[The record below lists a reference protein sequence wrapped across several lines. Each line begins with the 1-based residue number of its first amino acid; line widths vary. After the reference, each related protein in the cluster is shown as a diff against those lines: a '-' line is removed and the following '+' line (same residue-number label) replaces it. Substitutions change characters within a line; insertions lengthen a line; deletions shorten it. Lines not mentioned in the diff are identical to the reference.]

1 VTETDSPELPY
12 VQIAESMRE
21 QIETG
26 RLKPGDK
33 LPSNRELMD
42 EWKAGS
48 QTVQR
53 AVRALKEAGL
63 VETRASRGVFVR
75 PRRKSVE
82 RSADY
87 NIAPS
92 PGGNAYKA
100 TSRRLLIGPVAAVPY
115 VAEAFGF
122 EVGTEV
128 FCRARLMVRDE
139 EPIELVT
146 SWYPMNVADGTELAE
161 DRGLKGGSPAALQR
175 LGFGGVRSS
184 ELVYTRLPL
193 PSEIRLLRLTSTTPV
208 FRILRTVFAAG
219 DRPVEVLEMVLSG
232 DVNVL
237 RYDM

>member
-12 VQIAESMRE
+12 IQIAEAMRE

-26 RLKPGDK
+26 QLKPGDK
-33 LPSNRELMD
+33 LPSNRALMNK
-42 EWKAGS
+42 WNAGS

-75 PRRKSVE
+75 SRRKSVE

-87 NIAPS
+87 TNAPKK
-92 PGGNAYKA
+92 GGVSYGAK
-100 TSRRLLIGPVAAVPY
+100 SQRLLVGPVPAVPY
-115 VAEAFGF
+115 VAEAFGV
-122 EVGTEV
+122 EVDTTV
-128 FCRARLMVRDE
+128 LCRARLMVRND

-146 SWYPMNVADGTELAE
+146 SWYPMDVADGTELAE
-161 DRGLKGGSPAALQR
+161 DRGLKGGSPAVLDR
-175 LGFGGVRSS
+175 LGHGGVRSS
-184 ELVYTRLPL
+184 ELVYTRMPL
-193 PSEIRLLRLTSTTPV
+193 PREIKLLWLAPTTPV
-208 FRILRTVFAAG
+208 FRILRTVFAAD
-219 DRPVEVLEMVLSG
+219 DRPVEVLEMILSG